1 MESKSDG
8 NQSQQLRQPQKAIK
22 PLKPKFAVI
31 FKAEIKHLDT
41 EYENLV
47 KDLRQLAFEKYD
59 CLDFVAYTQGNDE
72 VAISYWQSLED
83 IQAWKADTSH
93 LYAQKS
99 GQQRWYRHYQVE
111 VVEILR
117 TYSMGTEN

>member
-1 MESKSDG
+1 MESKSSA
-8 NQSQQLRQPQKAIK
+8 NQSQQPRQPQK
-22 PLKPKFAVI
+22 PLQPKFAVI
-31 FKAEIKHLDT
+31 FKAEIKHLDS
-41 EYENLV
+41 EYDNLV
-47 KDLRQLAFEKYD
+47 KDLRQLAFEKYH

-111 VVEILR
+111 VVELLR
-117 TYSMGTEN
+117 IYSMSSAD